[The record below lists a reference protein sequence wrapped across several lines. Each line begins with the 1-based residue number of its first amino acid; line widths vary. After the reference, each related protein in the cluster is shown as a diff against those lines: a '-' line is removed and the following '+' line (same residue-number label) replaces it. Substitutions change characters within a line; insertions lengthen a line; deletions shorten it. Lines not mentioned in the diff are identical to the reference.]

1 LCLGNEVRELM
12 LASAELLFEL
22 PKFLLLLLDLLE
34 AKVSF
39 ELDPRRMQIELR
51 RPVEDGRLRLDG
63 ISVSSRTRTAHWLV
77 AGASAGG
84 DSLFELGHPRDN
96 GTHRIDLTGKLLLE
110 LLGVRVQALL
120 SA

>member
-1 LCLGNEVRELM
+1 M

-22 PKFLLLLLDLLE
+22 PKFLLLLLDLLQAE
-34 AKVSF
+34 VGF
-39 ELDPRRMQIELR
+39 QLDPRRLQIELR
-51 RPVEDGRLRLDG
+51 RPVEDGGLRLDELG
-63 ISVSSRTRTAHWLV
+63 LRGDGSWLNAFASWLR

-84 DSLFELGHPRDN
+84 DSPLELGHPSDN
-96 GTHRIDLTGKLLLE
+96 SPHRIDLTGKLLLE